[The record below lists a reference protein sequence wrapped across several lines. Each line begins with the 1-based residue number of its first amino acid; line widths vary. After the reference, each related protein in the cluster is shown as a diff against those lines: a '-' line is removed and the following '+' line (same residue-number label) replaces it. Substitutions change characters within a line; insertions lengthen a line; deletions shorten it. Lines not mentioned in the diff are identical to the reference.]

1 MKAYLIQYVLKSY
14 LWIHHPLIRATT
26 VLDHFLFICHKQHL
40 WSDTHVMFQILAHW
54 KDLFENSKSEYK
66 QLLSTYLEN
75 QMKFYHIW
83 IKATFNKLY
92 TLSTYFREP
101 QINTLRYFV
110 FSGFHIKRLTFQN
123 CFCFS
128 FFGII
133 ACLSLSKKVVSQKL

>member
-14 LWIHHPLIRATT
+14 LWIHHPLIWATT

-40 WSDTHVMFQILAHW
+40 WSDTHVIFPILAHW
-54 KDLFENSKSEYK
+54 KGLLKTQNQNISNYYLNRGSKNFIIFESK
-66 QLLSTYLEN
+66 QLLANYTP
-75 QMKFYHIW
+75 FRHISLNHKS
-83 IKATFNKLY
+83 I
-92 TLSTYFREP
+92 
-101 QINTLRYFV
+101 RYDIV

-133 ACLSLSKKVVSQKL
+133 ACLYLLKRSCLKNFN